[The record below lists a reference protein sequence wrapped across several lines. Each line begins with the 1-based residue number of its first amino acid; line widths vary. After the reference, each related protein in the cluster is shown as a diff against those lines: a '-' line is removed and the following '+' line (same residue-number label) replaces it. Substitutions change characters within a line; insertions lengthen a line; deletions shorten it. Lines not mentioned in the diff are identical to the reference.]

1 VTLRDL
7 VASLPSLQAEEV
19 QYLVPTIYA
28 AEPWAPGSDAL
39 VALGSLKGGLP
50 PEAATRQMT
59 RVFEVAGARSILRD
73 CYVEFAE
80 AQRFDELCRIF
91 IGRVTDLAN
100 AGIPYAYRRA
110 DV

>member
-7 VASLPSLQAEEV
+7 IGSLPHLQAEEV

-50 PEAATRQMT
+50 PEAAKRQMT
-59 RVFEVAGARSILRD
+59 RVFEVAGARSILGD

-80 AQRFDELCRIF
+80 GERFDELCKILIERITELA
-91 IGRVTDLAN
+91 GRGD
-100 AGIPYAYRRA
+100 PYGYRRA